1 MKKFT
6 IDLFVNNRFGV
17 LNRITGLYCKRGYNI
32 ESIQAGPTEVPG
44 CTTIGIVSTGDEYMR
59 MQVISQLEKLYDV
72 RKVELKSVTD
82 LD

>member
-32 ESIQAGPTEVPG
+32 ETIQAGPTEIPN
-44 CTTIGIVSTGDEYMR
+44 CTKTEIVSTGDEYMR

>member
-32 ESIQAGPTEVPG
+32 ESIQAGPTEIPG
-44 CTTIGIVSTGDEYMR
+44 CTKIEIVSTGDECKKGGAEVSNGFGLSR
-59 MQVISQLEKLYDV
+59 
-72 RKVELKSVTD
+72 
-82 LD
+82 

>member
-17 LNRITGLYCKRGYNI
+17 LNRITGLYCKRAYNI
-32 ESIQAGPTEVPG
+32 ESIQAGPTEIPG
-44 CTTIGIVSTGDEYMR
+44 CTKIEIVSTGDEYMR

-72 RKVELKSVTD
+72 RKVELMSVTV
-82 LD
+82 LE

>member
-32 ESIQAGPTEVPG
+32 ESIQAGPTEIPD
-44 CTTIGIVSTGDEYMR
+44 CTKIEIVSTGDEY

-72 RKVELKSVTD
+72 RKVELMSVTD
-82 LD
+82 LE